1 MSAVSEAEAAV
12 LTRPL
17 LTHELGSL
25 GKPNWRVRA
34 VAGAPIEDRDLEE
47 ARAWGE
53 RLGVEGHEE
62 LLDLLRRAPLDRAGK
77 DEVKRWSSRY
87 GVRFL
92 EKVGLDVV
100 YDGEQ
105 QRSEMYQWAVA
116 HAEGFE
122 WRGSVRAF
130 DNKYYSKAAVTGP
143 IGLREPYHNEEF
155 AFVSEVARAELK
167 VPITGAYTIADW
179 SFDERYFTDS
189 DLGAPG
195 RAAAQREARRCFIL
209 DVARDLIRPNLEAL
223 IGLGAGWL
231 QIDEPGGSTDPAEL
245 DLFAESF
252 NESVR
257 GLDAVFSTHLCFSDY
272 DLFFPGIEAMTQC
285 RQFAVGF
292 ANYDGREL
300 GTRPEDR
307 PGYRVLPKFRDLPYR
322 PVLGV
327 GVLDI
332 HTDFVEPPELV
343 RDRVLHSVEVFDD
356 PTRIHVIP
364 DCGLRT
370 RSWEVA
376 FGKLRNLVAGVE
388 LAKGQLGL

>member
-143 IGLREPYHNEEF
+143 IGLREPYHNEE
-155 AFVSEVARAELK
+155 
-167 VPITGAYTIADW
+167 
-179 SFDERYFTDS
+179 
-189 DLGAPG
+189 
-195 RAAAQREARRCFIL
+195 
-209 DVARDLIRPNLEAL
+209 
-223 IGLGAGWL
+223 
-231 QIDEPGGSTDPAEL
+231 
-245 DLFAESF
+245 
-252 NESVR
+252 
-257 GLDAVFSTHLCFSDY
+257 
-272 DLFFPGIEAMTQC
+272 
-285 RQFAVGF
+285 
-292 ANYDGREL
+292 
-300 GTRPEDR
+300 
-307 PGYRVLPKFRDLPYR
+307 
-322 PVLGV
+322 
-327 GVLDI
+327 
-332 HTDFVEPPELV
+332 
-343 RDRVLHSVEVFDD
+343 
-356 PTRIHVIP
+356 
-364 DCGLRT
+364 
-370 RSWEVA
+370 
-376 FGKLRNLVAGVE
+376 
-388 LAKGQLGL
+388 